1 MLRENLEVCL
11 LCHGGRAA
19 LLRFAMALAL
29 KRPLRAPL
37 VQMLTVD
44 KVRIDGEGV
53 AVQVDGD
60 DFGCLPA
67 RIEAVPRAVTLVL
80 PAKTTC

>member
-1 MLRENLEVCL
+1 MPVVS
-11 LCHGGRAA
+11 
-19 LLRFAMALAL
+19 
-29 KRPLRAPL
+29 L
-37 VQMLTVD
+37 VRRVTVD